1 MSDIQESSKEN
12 IPELPDRARIIIT
25 IVIIIILQ
33 DLKNWQ
39 QPAVQQSEENTDWP
53 STNK

>member
-12 IPELPDRARIIIT
+12 ISELPGRARIIII

-33 DLKNWQ
+33 DFKNWQ
-39 QPAVQQSEENTDWP
+39 QPAVQQSEGDQSEENTD
-53 STNK
+53 